1 MQLED
6 FGINSV
12 PEEDMKAIDTYLDL
26 AIEAGLEIEVI
37 YFALIA
43 MKKNPELAPSE
54 ALAVGIT
61 EWIK

>member
-1 MQLED
+1 MELGN
-6 FGINSV
+6 FGINTV

-26 AIEAGLEIEVI
+26 ALEAGLEIEVI

-43 MKKNPELAPSE
+43 MKKNPELTPSE

-61 EWIK
+61 EWIR